1 MMCISKF
8 ENKYDLLM
16 LKQHIFF
23 CVNKGKAKNLILFNL
38 YFNFLSESST
48 LSFRE
53 TAYKYTNTLNQQERL
68 ENK

>member
-1 MMCISKF
+1 MCIFKF
-8 ENKYDLLM
+8 ENKLDFLM
-16 LKQHIFF
+16 LKQHMIFF
-23 CVNKGKAKNLILFNL
+23 CVDKWKAKNLILFNL

-53 TAYKYTNTLNQQERL
+53 TAYRYTNTLNQQERL